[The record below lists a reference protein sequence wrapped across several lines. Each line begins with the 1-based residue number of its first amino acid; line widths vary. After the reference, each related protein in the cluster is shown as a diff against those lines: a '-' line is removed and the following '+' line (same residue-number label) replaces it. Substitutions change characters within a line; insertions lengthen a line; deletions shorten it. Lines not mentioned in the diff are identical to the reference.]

1 LYERV
6 SEHKKSSAENIQSVL
21 KDPYIFEFLG
31 LKADEQFSEKE
42 IETAIIDHIQKF
54 YWNSEKDLPLL
65 PGNSISLP
73 ILQISILIW
82 FFTIIY

>member
-1 LYERV
+1 MNYYINESVQNNWNYRDLKRQINSLAYERV
-6 SEHKKSSAENIQSVL
+6 LEHKKSSPETIQSVL

-54 YWNSEKDLPLL
+54 Y
-65 PGNSISLP
+65 
-73 ILQISILIW
+73 
-82 FFTIIY
+82 